1 MKNIT
6 DSLDELRGM
15 LDRLDKKMDSII
27 KQNEP
32 PEDVTELFDK
42 IREDNRNPKYICNEC
57 GHRKVL

>member
-1 MKNIT
+1 
-6 DSLDELRGM
+6 M

>member
-32 PEDVTELFDK
+32 PEDVEEEIEGDDAK
-42 IREDNRNPKYICNEC
+42 AKEIWK
-57 GHRKVL
+57 